1 MRHPNDAVTPA
12 ELTVDDVDFH
22 SLYRKTEYEAR
33 TTDGWTLAITRYQPV
48 PRPFFQPI
56 FGEPLLLVHG
66 AWQNRH
72 AWTSG
77 QFVKNLLFFGADIH
91 ILELRGHGKSS
102 IEFQRQRARGVGGP
116 LPADL
121 DYGWDIDSYFLRDLP
136 AAVNAVKA
144 VTGRE
149 KIFFCGHSMG
159 GMLGYGYAG
168 IHDDFEGIVTIGASS
183 ELGKGFASLR
193 CLALAEP
200 GLAAAIDVGFGVFN
214 LQRRLRRRLGAAV
227 SRPLLAVGAK
237 ELANRLAPGDPPPSE
252 PRFRYLPVDDWL
264 RTVDVAFR
272 RKNVERYQPV
282 SSALSPLVNP
292 WRAASSDVRWL
303 MRHGVDREPRSVV
316 AQFAKWIRRRELA
329 CYRSGYDFK
338 TGYSSICIPMA
349 IIFGDLD
356 KLASM
361 RSTAGIYRAARS
373 EYLLW
378 RPVKGNSHLELTMG
392 HDIRQICY
400 DIKNLIDFAV
410 KHRGRRPSLPRIDG
424 EAEARR

>member
-1 MRHPNDAVTPA
+1 LRHFDAVTPA
-12 ELTVDDVDFH
+12 ALTVDDVEFK

-33 TTDGWTLAITRYQPV
+33 TADGWTLVITRYQPV
-48 PRPFFQPI
+48 PRPFAQPI

-66 AWQNRH
+66 ACQNRH

-102 IEFQRQRARGVGGP
+102 VDLQRRRAQSEGKAP
-116 LPADL
+116 PADL
-121 DYGWDIDSYFLRDLP
+121 DWGWDIDSYFVQDLP
-136 AAVNAVKA
+136 AAVAAVKA
-144 VTGRE
+144 ITKRD

-168 IHDDFEGIVTIGASS
+168 LHDDFEGIVTIGASS
-183 ELGKGFASLR
+183 ELGKGFPILR
-193 CLALAEP
+193 ALALAEP
-200 GLAAAIDVGFGVFN
+200 GLARAIDLALAAANVRDWIHREAGKATSRA
-214 LQRRLRRRLGAAV
+214 LLRI
-227 SRPLLAVGAK
+227 GAK
-237 ELANRLAPGDPPPSE
+237 ELASALEPPPGCA
-252 PRFRYLPVDDWL
+252 PRTFRYLPVDEWIRWVDTAFTQKSWDRF
-264 RTVDVAFR
+264 RTLSAFLTIL
-272 RKNVERYQPV
+272 
-282 SSALSPLVNP
+282 ANP
-292 WRAASSDVRWL
+292 SRATSSDVRWL
-303 MRHGVDREPRSVV
+303 MRHGVEREPRRVI
-316 AQFAKWIRRRELA
+316 AEFARWIRNGELV
-329 CYRSGYDFK
+329 CYRTGYDFAR
-338 TGYSSICIPMA
+338 GFSRISIPMA

-361 RSTAGIYRAARS
+361 ESTAGIYRAARS

-410 KHRGRRPSLPRIDG
+410 KHRGRRPSLPRIEDEG
-424 EAEARR
+424 EARR